1 MHIICPNCGEQR
13 SIDVAS
19 KHSVA
24 VAVCLNCGEVMVIY
38 KECAVS
44 LDRRILT
51 HGSTEEKRRHVA
63 AMILEFVRHDRALKA
78 PDQARNQS
86 PCLEIVER
94 QRTMGELP
102 PINDRE
108 AEDFCRIDLN
118 LIDKKG
124 YFDRIFGKTAD

>member
-1 MHIICPNCGEQR
+1 MQIRCPNCGEQK

-19 KHSVA
+19 RRSVA

-38 KECAVS
+38 KQCAVS
-44 LDRRILT
+44 LDRCILA

-63 AMILEFVRHDRALKA
+63 AMILEFVRHDRSLNV
-78 PDQARNQS
+78 PDQAHSHS

-94 QRTMGELP
+94 QRTMSELP

-108 AEDFCRIDLN
+108 VEDFCRIDLN